1 MLKLSKLKFVS
12 LLLVMLSMPVAVLAS
27 GGGEQMLKAHND
39 LNNQGSLQRGAKYF
53 VNYCMGCHSAK
64 YVRYS
69 RVGQDL
75 DISEDDL
82 VNNLMFNAN
91 KPFET
96 MMSSMKDADALRWF
110 GAPPPDLS
118 LIGRSRNPD
127 WLYTYLK
134 SFYKDEKRPLG
145 SNNMLLPGASMPN
158 VFWELQGEQT
168 PIYTDIEVEGED
180 ENGNK
185 IMRKAKSFSH
195 FASVTEGTLNE
206 EEFDGVIR
214 DTVNFLDYIGEPVKI
229 KRKKMGVWVI
239 FYLLILFGFTYF
251 LKKEIWKDVH

>member
-1 MLKLSKLKFVS
+1 
-12 LLLVMLSMPVAVLAS
+12 
-27 GGGEQMLKAHND
+27 
-39 LNNQGSLQRGAKYF
+39 
-53 VNYCMGCHSAK
+53 
-64 YVRYS
+64 
-69 RVGQDL
+69 
-75 DISEDDL
+75 
-82 VNNLMFNAN
+82 
-91 KPFET
+91 
-96 MMSSMKDADALRWF
+96 
-110 GAPPPDLS
+110 
-118 LIGRSRNPD
+118 
-127 WLYTYLK
+127 
-134 SFYKDEKRPLG
+134 
-145 SNNMLLPGASMPN
+145 MLLPGASMPN